1 MSEEKPQQPIRV
13 LVVDDEEGMRQGCL
27 RALQPAGYAVDLAES
42 VTAARRKLPT
52 AAYDLYLIDVM
63 LPDGSG
69 LDLIGPILKKDPWA
83 ICIIITGFGS
93 VEMAVQA
100 VRLGAY
106 DFLSK
111 PFTSD
116 RLLITV
122 AQGLE
127 RRRLKR
133 VEADAQRLIQERAEM
148 ERLDQIKSQ
157 LMLKVAHELR
167 APTAAVQSYINLILG
182 GHIDEDELDPILRRV
197 QQRLQ
202 EMLDLTADLLE
213 LSRLK
218 QTKDKITQQASPQ
231 PMANILREVCDLLRP
246 QADAKHQSM
255 RVKIADEP
263 IVVGRPEH
271 FQAIWMNLLSN
282 AIKYTPENGRISVA
296 LRTRGDRVIGSVED
310 TGIGMTPDDL
320 KHLFQ
325 EFFRTDA
332 AKATGEIGTGL
343 GLSIVKQI
351 IDSYGGEI
359 SAKSQSNQGTCF
371 VFSLPLEPRQKV
383 DTAAAEES
391 ELVPL
396 EPSGIR
402 LPPAST
408 HTRAILV
415 GDD

>member
-1 MSEEKPQQPIRV
+1 LSEEKPQPPSKV
-13 LVVDDEEGMRQGCL
+13 LVVDDEEGMRQGCQ
-27 RALQPAGYAVDLAES
+27 RALQPVGYVVELADS
-42 VTAARRKLPT
+42 VTEARQKLLT
-52 AAYDLYLIDVM
+52 STYDLYLIDVM

-69 LDLIGPILKKDPWA
+69 LDLIGPILKRDPWA
-83 ICIIITGFGS
+83 ICIVVTGYGS

-100 VRLGAY
+100 VQLGAY

-116 RLLITV
+116 RLLVTV
-122 AQGLE
+122 SQGLE

-133 VEADAQRLIQERAEM
+133 IEADAQRLIQEREEM

-167 APTAAVQSYINLILG
+167 APTAAVQSYVNLILA
-182 GHIDEDELDPILRRV
+182 GHVDEDELPPILRRV

-218 QTKDKITQQASPQ
+218 QAKAKIVHQASPQ
-231 PMANILREVCDLLRP
+231 PMTTILQEVVDLLRP
-246 QADAKHQSM
+246 QADAKHQTL
-255 RVKIADEP
+255 RIRIADDP
-263 IVVGRPEH
+263 VIVGQPEH
-271 FQAIWMNLLSN
+271 FRAIWTNLLSN
-282 AIKYTPENGRISVA
+282 AIKYTPENGKITVN
-296 LRTRGDRVIGSVED
+296 LRTHGDRVIGSVED

-359 SAKSQSNQGTCF
+359 SVKSQRNQGTCF
-371 VFSLPLEPRQKV
+371 SFSLPLEPPEQEEV
-383 DTAAAEES
+383 TTPEES
-391 ELVPL
+391 ALLPL
-396 EPSGIR
+396 ESSGTR

-415 GDD
+415 GDE

>member
-1 MSEEKPQQPIRV
+1 LSEERPQPAIKI

-27 RALQPAGYAVDLAES
+27 RALQPVGYVVDLAES
-42 VTAARRKLPT
+42 AQAARQKLQT
-52 AAYDLYLIDVM
+52 ATYDLYLIDVM

-69 LDLIGPILKKDPWA
+69 LDLLGPILKRDPWA
-83 ICIIITGFGS
+83 ICIVITGYGS
-93 VEMAVQA
+93 VEMAVEA

-106 DFLSK
+106 DFLCK

-116 RLLITV
+116 RLLVTV

-133 VEADAQRLIQERAEM
+133 IEADAQRLIQERAEM
-148 ERLDQIKSQ
+148 ARLDQIKSQ

-167 APTAAVQSYINLILG
+167 APAAAVQSYVNLILA
-182 GHIDEDELDPILRRV
+182 GHINQDELHPILNRV

-218 QTKDKITQQASPQ
+218 QTKDKIVDQASPQ
-231 PMANILREVCDLLRP
+231 PMAALLREVCDLLRP
-246 QADAKHQSM
+246 QADAKHQTL
-255 RVKIADEP
+255 RIQIADEP
-263 IVVGRPEH
+263 LVVGQAEH
-271 FQAIWMNLLSN
+271 FRTIWTNLLSN
-282 AIKYTPENGRISVA
+282 AIKYTPENGKITIH
-296 LRTRGDRVIGSVED
+296 LRSRGERVTGSVED

-320 KHLFQ
+320 THLFQ

-351 IDSYGGEI
+351 IDSYSGEI
-359 SAKSQSNQGTCF
+359 SVTSQPNQGSRFT
-371 VFSLPLEPRQKV
+371 FSLPLQPPKKEEV
-383 DTAAAEES
+383 AAPQDSA
-391 ELVPL
+391 LLPL